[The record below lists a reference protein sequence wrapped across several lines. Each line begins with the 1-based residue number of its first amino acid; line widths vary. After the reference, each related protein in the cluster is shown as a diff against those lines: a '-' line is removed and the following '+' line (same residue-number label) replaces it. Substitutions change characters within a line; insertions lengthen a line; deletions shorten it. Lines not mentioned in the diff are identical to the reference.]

1 MIKITNRR
9 VNAIEHGKHREAFAF
24 KLKNLQK
31 SPLNNS
37 NVCLFSV
44 CAVII
49 PRIQNTLKY
58 ITTELDERER
68 EEFYRYTLVR
78 LFGNAT
84 FGVFLQ
90 VEEDSGEE
98 EEGQGKG

>member
-1 MIKITNRR
+1 MF
-9 VNAIEHGKHREAFAF
+9 V
-24 KLKNLQK
+24 L
-31 SPLNNS
+31 
-37 NVCLFSV
+37 CV

-68 EEFYRYTLVR
+68 EEFYRYTHVR
-78 LFGNAT
+78 LFGNPPT